1 MPRVIK
7 PLTLREVQSLTKTT
21 SLGGVPGFALK
32 IQSPSRKSYI
42 LRIPLG
48 NNKYTET
55 GLGGAT
61 QITYDEARK
70 RAEEIYRRIVSENT
84 DLLVERKVSA
94 LEKLE
99 TTRELNSRTRNDIGK
114 FAISGNRFA
123 TLEQLFN
130 GWIETQRNKK
140 KIANLEKVLAKHCS
154 CFNRFLSENTRHKRA
169 NLIKTDDVL
178 TDILPIWE
186 EKPHAVK
193 QFLGALKRVF
203 DWGMSHEYIK
213 YRPNP
218 INLQKDGL
226 LMEQLPAMKNPYSHL
241 GAPAVK
247 DVPLLFREMLCSG
260 KRQILGALYTILASM
275 RPGAVHQSLWS
286 EIDFKDRIHTIPRK
300 RMKVKKLVF
309 DRRIPITDEMLFILR
324 LSQSYQ
330 KNVKYKVFPSGF
342 VNCGKSFKD
351 IADQSHIFDP
361 QQKDEEEPRTVTIH
375 GTARA
380 CFKAWARD
388 GITYGHRTYPE
399 ALIERCLDLA
409 EGFNGAYTREQ
420 PIGEQ
425 RQIYEDW
432 SKYCFSL
439 IDYDLKTLQYR
450 RRSKP
455 KKVKPQTDDNTWELP
470 QPGKRPV
477 GRPKKPSPESPVVK
491 RPRGRPRK
499 NPVPTSAT
507 TAEEI
512 TNSQIDS
519 INETTKSTQGET
531 L

>member
-48 NNKYTET
+48 NNRYTEN
-55 GLGGAT
+55 GLGSAT

-70 RAEEIYRRIVSENT
+70 RAEEIYRRVVSEKT

-94 LEKLE
+94 LEELQ
-99 TTRELNSRTRNDIGK
+99 TTKELNSRTREDIGKK
-114 FAISGNRFA
+114 FAISGKRFA

-130 GWIETQRNKK
+130 GWIEAQRNKQ

-154 CFNRFLSENTRHKRA
+154 CFNRYLSEKTRHKRA
-169 NLIKTDDVL
+169 NLVKTDDILAEV
-178 TDILPIWE
+178 LPIWE

-218 INLQKDGL
+218 INLQKDSL
-226 LMEQLPAMKNPYSHL
+226 LMEQLPAIKNPYSHL

-260 KRQILGALYTILASM
+260 KKQILGALYTILTSM
-275 RPGAVHQSLWS
+275 RPGAIHKSLWS
-286 EIDFKDRIHTIPRK
+286 EIDLEDRIHTIPRP
-300 RMKVKKLVF
+300 RMKVKKLDF
-309 DRRIPITDEMLFILR
+309 DRRIPITDEMLFILK
-324 LSQSYQ
+324 LSESYQ
-330 KNVKYKVFPSGF
+330 KNVRYKVFPSGF
-342 VNCGKSFKD
+342 VNCGKSFKE
-351 IADQSHIFDP
+351 IADQCQIFDP
-361 QQKDEEEPRTVTIH
+361 QQKDGEEPRTVTIH

-388 GITYGHRTYPE
+388 GVTYGHRTYPE
-399 ALIERCLDLA
+399 SLIERCLDHA

-439 IDYDLKTLQYR
+439 IDYNLDNLTYKPRTT
-450 RRSKP
+450 P
-455 KKVKPQTDDNTWELP
+455 KKLKSRISDKPRKPP

-477 GRPKKPSPESPVVK
+477 GRPRKPSPEGPVVK

-499 NPVPTSAT
+499 IKPTEMPETEAKG
-507 TAEEI
+507 ELK
-512 TNSQIDS
+512 SQS
-519 INETTKSTQGET
+519 ETTKLSQEE
-531 L
+531 